1 MDDNRTDLER
11 DYDALAAR
19 LAEAER
25 DAARLDWLDTQAQ
38 PVTDPHDSQQLI
50 AYGWGV
56 YGQRTTVRE
65 AIDAARAT
73 NSASGLQDVRCF
85 TCENAAPRTPELT
98 CAECGRVI
106 TGSTVPGV
114 AP

>member
-1 MDDNRTDLER
+1 MSNQFGTLANWNGVPVRVVTAE
-11 DYDALAAR
+11 DYDELRAR

-73 NSASGLQDVRCF
+73 DSA
-85 TCENAAPRTPELT
+85 
-98 CAECGRVI
+98 
-106 TGSTVPGV
+106 TGGKK
-114 AP
+114 